1 MKPKNRSV
9 PISLRWA
16 WYAWAELTP
25 DVLYQVLRLRSAIFV
40 VEQDCVFPDMDGR
53 DPQCEHLCGWRGNEL
68 TAYLR
73 LVPPGVRTPEVALGR
88 VVVAKP
94 ARGTGLGRAVML
106 EGLAR
111 CAQRYPGQPSWHMCT
126 TSERA
131 GKRAGAVVRVSMRTV
146 IARRGVAAVIDSAF
160 QRRPDVHA
168 AAVCDAHDYARS
180 PKRRDGQRMKGPP
193 GIRHVILLPLDRSR
207 TRA

>member
-88 VVVAKP
+88 VVVAQS

-111 CAQRYPGQPSWHMCT
+111 CAQRYPGQPVKVSAQQHLEAFYNSLGFATVSEAYLEDGIWHVDMCR
-126 TSERA
+126 SGFSRDNRA
-131 GKRAGAVVRVSMRTV
+131 
-146 IARRGVAAVIDSAF
+146 
-160 QRRPDVHA
+160 
-168 AAVCDAHDYARS
+168 
-180 PKRRDGQRMKGPP
+180 
-193 GIRHVILLPLDRSR
+193 
-207 TRA
+207 